1 MLDFLYILIDNLI
14 LNFICFFML
23 VIYFLTAELSKSKL
37 ESYDRRNV
45 NIEKE
50 EIKIIVNYILVI
62 LFLIGVFID
71 WSSVF
76 QISQSMPR

>member
-23 VIYFLTAELSKSKL
+23 VIYFLAAELSKSKL